1 MKFDIFGELGGN
13 VNIVETEV
21 DMSWHHD
28 EIVISVGYASFVIA
42 KDFLCSKS
50 VYAKLNVM

>member
-50 VYAKLNVM
+50 VHAKLNVV